1 MILLGVLFLLWFII
15 AYSKRD
21 SQMQKFDINNTL
33 TLSSFLCLGVMMT
46 HIVPWFPYQKS
57 FWNQFGIWGG
67 IIVGMFF
74 FKAGYGLNYSLSSK
88 GHVYLKNFLIKKIFK
103 IIIPLVL
110 ITIIWQLY
118 LYFSRGNTIVEQYN
132 AFIYDGSTF
141 SPSSWFVY
149 VLFLLYLLW
158 WILNLLDNNKNRVSL
173 IFYLLILLYCILI
186 KKINWWGGYTLSI
199 WAFPLGMSYQLVE
212 DKLYNKIIQ
221 NRNGYLLVLF
231 FIYILIFLYGIMAEF
246 SFCCPGW
253 WNLACNLLPI
263 LAVGLIYYTGF
274 FQNVYIK
281 GLGLISYEFYL
292 VHACF
297 ITVYVEFIEP
307 SNLHTLPFVVFV
319 LLCSLIASY
328 ALKWLSALI
337 ISKKSRI

>member
-46 HIVPWFPYQKS
+46 HIVPWFPNQKS

-88 GHVYLKNFLIKKIFK
+88 GHIYLKNFLKKKIFK

-110 ITIIWQLY
+110 ITIVWQLY
-118 LYFSRGNTIVEQYN
+118 LYIYKGNTIVEQYK

-149 VLFLLYLLW
+149 ILCLLYLLW
-158 WILNLLDNNKNRVSL
+158 WILNLLDNNKKRVSL
-173 IFYLLILLYCILI
+173 INSSL
-186 KKINWWGGYTLSI
+186 
-199 WAFPLGMSYQLVE
+199 
-212 DKLYNKIIQ
+212 IIQ
-221 NRNGYLLVLF
+221 
-231 FIYILIFLYGIMAEF
+231 
-246 SFCCPGW
+246 
-253 WNLACNLLPI
+253 
-263 LAVGLIYYTGF
+263 
-274 FQNVYIK
+274 
-281 GLGLISYEFYL
+281 
-292 VHACF
+292 
-297 ITVYVEFIEP
+297 
-307 SNLHTLPFVVFV
+307 
-319 LLCSLIASY
+319 
-328 ALKWLSALI
+328 
-337 ISKKSRI
+337 